1 MKKSVFV
8 FICAACVV
16 FAFLVPCAAAG
27 SVSASVLKPYL
38 SIRLVDD
45 PDEPYE
51 EFYVQYSLNNGAFFN
66 LDQFPVSDL
75 DDSGNFLYL
84 IPDEVFNLVQNGAN
98 VRYRVAACT
107 ALGCY
112 YSSPVQLQS
121 TISDDLY
128 IFAVYDNNTLLWQ
141 SDIYIYEAVG
151 SRYTVS
157 VSHNGSTSSYFTSN
171 RYFDLSFLNN
181 SLGVPD
187 GDYDVTVSCIVRGRT
202 ITSNT
207 VHISGVPEYTISVDT
222 NLWYPVDSDLT
233 GSVDLIY
240 SGVTQTP
247 VYRYVF
253 SGLVYVLPLCG
264 LVFLIHKVH

>member
-1 MKKSVFV
+1 MKKSIFA
-8 FICAACVV
+8 FICAFCLA
-16 FAFLVPCAAAG
+16 FAFLFPVAAAG
-27 SVSASVLKPYL
+27 SVSATVVKPYL

-51 EFYVQYSLNNGAFFN
+51 EFYVQYSLNNGSFFN
-66 LDQFPVSDL
+66 LDTYSVSDL

-84 IPDEVFNLVQNGAN
+84 IPDEVFNIVQNGAN

-121 TISDDLY
+121 TVSDDLY
-128 IFAVYDNNTLLWQ
+128 IIASYDNNTLLWQ
-141 SDIYIYEAVG
+141 SNIYIYEAVG
-151 SRYTVS
+151 SRYSVT
-157 VSHNGSTSSYFTSN
+157 VSHNGSTDVYYTSN

-187 GDYDVTVSCIVRGRT
+187 GDYDVSVSCIVRGRT
-202 ITSNT
+202 IISNT
-207 VHISGVPEYTISVDT
+207 VHISGVPEYSISVDT
-222 NLWYPVDSDLT
+222 NLWYPSDSDLT
-233 GSVDLIY
+233 GSIDLIY